1 MLVSDLE
8 LEVAEERGSGRVRVQ
23 ALGAEDG
30 TYLRGVDVR
39 VVGSADQAFQRGVTD
54 PRGLY
59 IADGLAGSATVVARL
74 DGGHYAFHRGA
85 VALGQPEPQQQLGR
99 ELQQPQTQYFKN
111 VIEFNDVQNRG
122 RARNFQTELQ
132 KDRAG
137 VRVEQVK

>member
-1 MLVSDLE
+1 M
-8 LEVAEERGSGRVRVQ
+8 
-23 ALGAEDG
+23 
-30 TYLRGVDVR
+30 
-39 VVGSADQAFQRGVTD
+39 
-54 PRGLY
+54 
-59 IADGLAGSATVVARL
+59 VARL

-99 ELQQPQTQYFKN
+99 ELQQSQTQYFKN

-122 RARNFQTELQ
+122 RARNFQNELQ